1 MTALYGIPVL
11 VLKEGTSRTHG
22 RDALRNN
29 IIAARA
35 LAEVLKTSLGPKGL
49 DKMLVDSFGD
59 ITVTNDGAAIVKE
72 MEVQHPAAKLL
83 VETAK
88 AVDAE
93 VGDGTTSVVV
103 LAGTLLTKAE
113 ALLDQNI
120 HPTIIIEGYKKA
132 AAKAVE
138 FLDEIAVKLDVSGVE
153 TPEGL
158 AKVKPELVRVL
169 NTTLASKY
177 LATPDI
183 INKLIDMVIS
193 AAVVAAEKKPDGTYE
208 VRLDNIKI
216 EKKKGASLADSQL
229 VYGVVLDKEVVHPGM
244 PKRVEKA
251 RIALLDA
258 PLEIEKPEI
267 DAEIRISDPL
277 QMRKFIEEKEK
288 ILKEYVDKLVAVGA
302 NVVICQKGIDD
313 VAQHFLA
320 KKGIL
325 AVRRVKRSDMEKL
338 ERATG
343 GRIVTSIRDLTPN
356 DLGYAE
362 LVEERRVGNDKMV
375 FVEGCKN
382 PKAVT
387 ILVRGAN
394 DMIVDET
401 ERSLNDALHTMR
413 NILRDP
419 KVIPGGGAPE
429 IEVALRLRK
438 YAESVGGKEQLAI
451 QAFADA
457 LEEIAVIL
465 ASTAG
470 MDALET
476 LMELRKLHSDG
487 KIYAGINVVEG
498 KIAEDMFAVN
508 VAEPVIVKKQVIK
521 AAAEAAAAILKVDDI
536 IAASPMK
543 AGEGK
548 GGKAGEG
555 AEESEGKFGGKYEFD

>member
-1 MTALYGIPVL
+1 MTALYGIPV
-11 VLKEGTSRTHG
+11 VILKEGTSRTQG

-59 ITVTNDGAAIVKE
+59 ITVTNDGASIVKE

-93 VGDGTTSVVV
+93 VGDGTTSAVV
-103 LAGTLLTKAE
+103 LAGALLSRAE
-113 ALLDQNI
+113 SLLDQNI

-132 AAKAVE
+132 AAKALE
-138 FLDEIAVKLDVSGVE
+138 ILDEIAIKLDVSCIE

-158 AKVKPELVRVL
+158 AKVKPELVKVL
-169 NTTLASKY
+169 HTTLASKY

-183 INKLIDMVIS
+183 IERLIDMVIT
-193 AAVVAAEKKPDGTYE
+193 AAVVASEKKGEGLYE
-208 VRLDNIKI
+208 VRLDNVKI

-244 PKRVEKA
+244 PKRVERAK
-251 RIALLDA
+251 IALIDA

-277 QMRKFIEEKEK
+277 QMRRFIEEKEN
-288 ILKEYVDKLVAVGA
+288 ILRDMVDKLAAVGA

-343 GRIVTSIRDLTPN
+343 GRIVTSIRDLSEK

-394 DMIVDET
+394 DMIIDEA

-419 KVIPGGGAPE
+419 KLVPGGGAPE
-429 IEVALRLRK
+429 IEIAFRLRK

-451 QAFADA
+451 QSFADA
-457 LEEIAVIL
+457 LEEIAIVL

-470 MDALET
+470 IDTLET
-476 LMELRKLHSDG
+476 LMELRKLHADG
-487 KIYAGINVVEG
+487 KIYAGIDVLKGKVVEDALL
-498 KIAEDMFAVN
+498 IN

-521 AAAEAAAAILKVDDI
+521 ASAEAAAAILKVDDI

-543 AGEGK
+543 KEEGK
-548 GGKAGEG
+548 GGKGGEG
-555 AEESEGKFGGKYEFD
+555 GEEEKGKFDFD

>member
-59 ITVTNDGAAIVKE
+59 ITVTNDGASIVKE

-93 VGDGTTSVVV
+93 VGDGTTSAVV
-103 LAGTLLTKAE
+103 LAGALLSRAE

-120 HPTIIIEGYKKA
+120 HPTIVIEGYKKA

-138 FLDEIAVKLDVSGVE
+138 FLDEIAMRLDISGVE

-158 AKVKPELVRVL
+158 AKVKPELVKVL

-277 QMRKFIEEKEK
+277 QMRKFIEEKEN
-288 ILKEYVDKLVAVGA
+288 ILKEYVEKLAAVGA

-457 LEEIAVIL
+457 LEEIAVVL

-476 LMELRKLHSDG
+476 LMELRKLHSEG

-498 KIAEDMFAVN
+498 KIAEDMLAAN

-543 AGEGK
+543 TGEGK

-555 AEESEGKFGGKYEFD
+555 TEESEGKFGGKHEFD